1 MEGYLDYEKA
11 NEPYFTT
18 FTTITTAAQDALTT
32 KEVPNPAPPPDTI
45 TVPNGDIVVQSTNG
59 FTLGQAIRLV
69 PTGHAVQDVIVNSID
84 AVNSTITVE
93 PALSNPMTAGDAI
106 QGTQPRRRSYGEAA
120 FDDHGVVNSWGFATL
135 GAGGVQQR
143 QVGDS
148 GLYQNG
154 RVEVLTSS
162 ITGTLNIAIET
173 SIDGSAW
180 NSIGTLGPIAAPG
193 VLSTTINNFDNLIRL
208 KATMSG
214 GAGDS
219 ATFKSVLYMKKG

>member
-1 MEGYLDYEKA
+1 MALKSNKATTLLGPQMEDYLDYEKA

-18 FTTITTAAQDALTT
+18 ATTLTT
-32 KEVPNPAPPPDTI
+32 LTADAPVGQPVIRVADPQLVELGQTLILPGPLNVVVNSVNRSTGDVTLSADLPGVPPAVIPSGT
-45 TVPNGDIVVQSTNG
+45 VVQST
-59 FTLGQAIRLV
+59 
-69 PTGHAVQDVIVNSID
+69 P
-84 AVNSTITVE
+84 
-93 PALSNPMTAGDAI
+93 
-106 QGTQPRRRSYGEAA
+106 PRRQSYGEAA

-193 VLSTTINNFDNLIRL
+193 VLSTTISNFDNLIRL
-208 KATMSG
+208 TATMSG